1 MGFEPVQTAWNR
13 LNSATELSYATL
25 FGTWPRLP
33 EKLLILNLFSL
44 KRKKCKQRGE
54 NALNQRR
61 MPGYSRLR
69 KTSVHLHFQLDLC
82 AENCQTL

>member
-13 LNSATELSYATL
+13 LNAATELSYATL

-44 KRKKCKQRGE
+44 KER
-54 NALNQRR
+54 NANREET
-61 MPGYSRLR
+61 MP
-69 KTSVHLHFQLDLC
+69 
-82 AENCQTL
+82 